1 MANLEEHE
9 VVIVGAGWAGT
20 SVSYT
25 LKQAGIPHLVIERHR
40 VCETW
45 RTQRWQSFR
54 MNTPNVATI
63 LPGDRYQG
71 PAPEEYMTRD
81 EFVTM
86 VENYV
91 RNHDLPVR
99 EHTVVEDV
107 RPVDEGFEIRS
118 SGGTLRADHVVV
130 ASGNLNI
137 PRRPKLADRIPP
149 SVRQIDG
156 TRYRSADSLP
166 PGAVLVIGCGNTGGQ
181 IAEELVRAGRKVLL
195 STGRNGR
202 VPRRYRGRDIF
213 LWLTDTGRMGKPRT
227 RDSGR
232 GLIGA
237 THTISL
243 QSLSSQGAILLGR
256 LEDISAEGRLT
267 FADTLADSAAFGD
280 EMSAM
285 LRQEIDDYVSREG
298 LDAPEAKPDPAEIVE
313 PRFPEP
319 PKLDI
324 DLAAEGVTTVLWA
337 TGLRG
342 DFSWLRVPGALDDNG
357 DPLQDQCVSVPGI
370 YFAGLDTPAS
380 LRAGTVLVAAEE
392 AERISEHIAA
402 NRK

>member
-118 SGGTLRADHVVV
+118 SGGTL
-130 ASGNLNI
+130 
-137 PRRPKLADRIPP
+137 
-149 SVRQIDG
+149 
-156 TRYRSADSLP
+156 
-166 PGAVLVIGCGNTGGQ
+166 
-181 IAEELVRAGRKVLL
+181 
-195 STGRNGR
+195 
-202 VPRRYRGRDIF
+202 
-213 LWLTDTGRMGKPRT
+213 
-227 RDSGR
+227 
-232 GLIGA
+232 
-237 THTISL
+237 
-243 QSLSSQGAILLGR
+243 
-256 LEDISAEGRLT
+256 
-267 FADTLADSAAFGD
+267 
-280 EMSAM
+280 
-285 LRQEIDDYVSREG
+285 
-298 LDAPEAKPDPAEIVE
+298 
-313 PRFPEP
+313 
-319 PKLDI
+319 
-324 DLAAEGVTTVLWA
+324 
-337 TGLRG
+337 
-342 DFSWLRVPGALDDNG
+342 
-357 DPLQDQCVSVPGI
+357 
-370 YFAGLDTPAS
+370 
-380 LRAGTVLVAAEE
+380 
-392 AERISEHIAA
+392 
-402 NRK
+402 